1 MYPHRRT
8 KRVSDDDIM
17 VCACDPRDGCG
28 ADCINRQLQIEC
40 TPGYCPCGDG
50 CRNMAFQRRSYAPLR
65 NVAVGRKGFGLV
77 CDRALAKGDFVIE
90 YTGEVLDQKSF
101 AARKERYGEE
111 GQRHYYFMTLSNT
124 ETIDAHR
131 KGNLGRFLNHSCEP
145 NCRPEKWQVRGELCI
160 GIFASRDIPAGE
172 ELTFDYQMERFDKA
186 QPCFCGAPS
195 CGGVMGG
202 TNIDHAEAKELLEQI
217 AADDPEEGFDE
228 PEYRFV
234 DPVDAG
240 DGVDPDAAPLPPRGA
255 AGGRPPRRKHRS
267 ERSLVAERKLVGRLK
282 ASRNIVDALSMV
294 EQELQPITTK
304 SLKLRRP
311 ECAVEYLRLFKE
323 ATSGNAGQAA
333 GGGPP
338 GAALAAASPS
348 AAAAATSY
356 SSRDLSIL
364 LEVMIKTD
372 SYAAQTAMLKAGAP
386 GLLLGVCLKL
396 AGDRQQQACVRKALR
411 GLLALPLTKAH
422 MGAVRMGMVTLV
434 DAVRRMASERKPLDA
449 EVRKY
454 ADELAYKFFPRPV
467 APRPAPAPVAQQQGG
482 QPGQQPGQVGAPQA
496 HEQGQNG
503 HQQQQQQQQQ
513 QWGGAGAADA
523 PLTGHKRPREDA
535 AEAADSAAAAAA
547 AAEPARPPGSFADPF
562 SEDFRFA
569 VRTLVK
575 ERLHIFM
582 KDPGRAHVS
591 RREYE
596 KVKEKFSS
604 SFIEREKQRHAKERT
619 HGEASLI
626 TKERLQR
633 RVKEFVERCVYK
645 MKGIREQPRAPAP
658 VRPATNLEW
667 D

>member
-1 MYPHRRT
+1 MAERGPRREARPKPGTTVAFQLLRRNVYPHRRT

-333 GGGPP
+333 GGGAP

-422 MGAVRMGMVTLV
+422 MGAVRVGMVTLV

-454 ADELAYKFFPRPV
+454 ADELAYKFFPRP
-467 APRPAPAPVAQQQGG
+467 
-482 QPGQQPGQVGAPQA
+482 
-496 HEQGQNG
+496 
-503 HQQQQQQQQQ
+503 
-513 QWGGAGAADA
+513 
-523 PLTGHKRPREDA
+523 
-535 AEAADSAAAAAA
+535 
-547 AAEPARPPGSFADPF
+547 
-562 SEDFRFA
+562 DFRFA

-645 MKGIREQPRAPAP
+645 MKGIKEQPRAPAP